1 MSWDATVRR
10 MCLALPETY
19 EERAWVGERW
29 RIRGRT
35 FAHLLEIRD
44 GTPPAFAKA
53 AGTDG
58 PAHVLIFRSR
68 GIELDALS
76 KRDGFFAPGWGPEII
91 GMKLDGSVD
100 RVELG
105 ELITESY
112 CNRAPKKLVALLD
125 LPE

>member
-1 MSWDATVRR
+1 MNWETTIRR

-19 EERAWVGERW
+19 EEQAWVGTRW
-29 RIRGRT
+29 RVRGRT
-35 FAHLLEIRD
+35 FAHVLEIVG

-58 PAHVLIFRSR
+58 PAHVLIFRSS
-68 GIELDALS
+68 GTELDALS
-76 KRDGFFAPGWGPEII
+76 SRAGFFAPGWGPEIL
-91 GMKLDGSVD
+91 GMTLAASVD

-112 CNRAPKKLVALLD
+112 CTRAPKKLVALLD
-125 LPE
+125 PPE

>member
-1 MSWDATVRR
+1 MNWDSTVRR
-10 MCLALPETY
+10 LCLALPETY
-19 EERAWVGERW
+19 EEQAWVGTRW

-35 FAHLLEIRD
+35 FAHLLDIRD
-44 GTPPAFAKA
+44 GAPPAFAKA

-68 GIELDALS
+68 GTELDALS
-76 KRDGFFAPGWGPEII
+76 NRHGFFAPGWGPEII
-91 GMKLDGSVD
+91 GMKLDASVD

-112 CNRAPKKLVALLD
+112 RTRAPKKLIALLD
-125 LPE
+125 PPG